1 MKSYL
6 NNRQFEILS
15 TLLNEEGPITVGDLS
30 RHLNLKPRII
40 QYNLNSIDCWLKNNN
55 INILHRTG
63 IGLFIDLSKEERS
76 HILDQLSDLVN
87 IELVFSTKERR
98 RILMI
103 YILEIGRTF
112 SSTKLSLD
120 FNVTRTTILKD
131 LDFIK
136 EYLDRHQLEL
146 IRLPRKGYEIRG
158 SVAHKRFVI
167 CKLLCE
173 EHFENKISLNNVED
187 LFNTKMPFKFIVD
200 EWFQFSDIEFSLKS
214 LKKIELLLNENFSQG
229 SLIALFYY
237 SIHMLKDIRRG
248 NQIIGME
255 ISEVNWF
262 KEALLIFPF
271 RKSLEDYTKI
281 AIVDSELQTLV
292 LHCHC
297 QARFLG
303 SLANIEREKSIYELF
318 PPSNQLIAWGQE
330 LTKEISLFLNPYL
343 QIEKDFQIELTDFLE
358 KCLTYRKY
366 GFSLNNPFS
375 SEIRAMF
382 GDTYDTL
389 EKIINRNVHDE
400 ISLFNE
406 NELSILTSLTI
417 SAINRIQ
424 QIIQKE
430 LKVILISSGDRPMT
444 SFMKER
450 VSNNFPW
457 FNIIDTLRPADIT
470 KEKIKDANLI
480 LTTDNICVDGGIPTI
495 YVEPFITG
503 MDIENIQNW
512 ILDHTKQKSIGIG
525 LLENTG
531 LNDLLLEENI
541 TIANRVDGWE
551 DAVYL
556 AGKPLIESGAI
567 EESYLEA
574 IIKVNRTHGPYSV
587 IAPNIALLH
596 AKPIDG
602 VNKLCMGLLILKQ
615 GVRFGAKKFDPVRIV
630 FIIGMQGAFSH
641 LNVLHD
647 FIRIIRAKRI
657 CERLAQ
663 CETPQEVKKE
673 LK

>member
-1 MKSYL
+1 
-6 NNRQFEILS
+6 
-15 TLLNEEGPITVGDLS
+15 LNEEGPITVGDLS

-55 INILHRTG
+55 INIIRRTG
-63 IGLFIDLSKEERS
+63 IGLFIDLSKEERAQV
-76 HILDQLSDLVN
+76 LDQLSDLVN
-87 IELVFSTKERR
+87 IELVFSTEERR
-98 RILMI
+98 RTLMI
-103 YILEIGRTF
+103 YLLENRQSF
-112 SSTKLSLD
+112 FSTKLSQD
-120 FNVTRTTILKD
+120 FSVTRTTILKD
-131 LDFIK
+131 LDYIRR
-136 EYLDRHQLEL
+136 YLNRHQLEL
-146 IRLPRKGYEIRG
+146 VRFPKTGYEIRG
-158 SVAHKRFVI
+158 STAHKRFVV

-173 EHFENKISLNNVED
+173 EHFENKISLNDVEE
-187 LFNTKMPFKFIVD
+187 LFKTKTPFKFIVD
-200 EWFQFSDIEFSLKS
+200 EWFQFSDIGFSRKS

-237 SIHMLKDIRRG
+237 FIHMLKDIRKG
-248 NQIIGME
+248 NQITGVE
-255 ISEVNWF
+255 IPEINWF

-271 RKSLEDYTKI
+271 KKALEDYTKI
-281 AIVDSELQTLV
+281 TMVDSELQTLV

-303 SLANIEREKSIYELF
+303 SLANTEREKSIYELF

-330 LTKEISLFLNPYL
+330 LAKEISLFLNPYL
-343 QIEKDFQIELTDFLE
+343 QIDQDFQVELTDFLE
-358 KCLTYRKY
+358 RCLTYRKY

-375 SEIRAMF
+375 SEIRATF

-389 EKIINRNVHDE
+389 ERIIKRNIHDE
-400 ISLFNE
+400 ISVFNE
-406 NELSILTSLTI
+406 NELSILASLTI

-430 LKVILISSGDRPMT
+430 LKVILISSGDRPIT

-457 FNIIDTLRPADIT
+457 FNIIETLRPADIT
-470 KEKIKDANLI
+470 KEKVKDTNLI
-480 LTTDNICVDGGIPTI
+480 LTTDNISIEGGIPTI

-525 LLENTG
+525 LLENAG

-541 TIANRVDGWE
+541 TIATKVEGWE

-567 EESYLEA
+567 EESYLDA

-587 IAPNIALLH
+587 ITPNIALLH
-596 AKPIDG
+596 AKPTDG

-647 FIRIIRAKRI
+647 FIRIIRAKDI